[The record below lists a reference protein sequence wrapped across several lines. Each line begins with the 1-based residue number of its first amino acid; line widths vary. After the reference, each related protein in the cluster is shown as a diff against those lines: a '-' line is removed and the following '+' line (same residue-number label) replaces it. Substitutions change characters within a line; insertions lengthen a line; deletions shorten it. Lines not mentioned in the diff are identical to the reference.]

1 MKQIEVVAAI
11 IRKAVIEQGQSDA
24 RINSAEREQARSEI
38 KEDKI
43 FATQRGYGEW
53 KDWWEFPGGKMEPG
67 ETPEEALK
75 REIREELS
83 TEISV
88 DEFLCTVEYD
98 YSKFHLTM
106 HCYLC
111 SLLTEALH
119 LNEHE
124 ASKWLAKDELDS
136 VKWLPADLEVV
147 DKIRRMY
154 ESATANGFTSFAEA

>member
-1 MKQIEVVAAI
+1 MKRIEVVAAI
-11 IRKAVIEQGQSDA
+11 IRKEG
-24 RINSAEREQARSEI
+24 R
-38 KEDKI
+38 I

-83 TEISV
+83 TEICV
-88 DEFLCTVEYD
+88 DELLCTVKYD
-98 YSKFHLTM
+98 YPKFHLTL

-111 SLLTEALH
+111 SLVTEALH

-124 ASKWLAKDELDS
+124 AARWLAKDELDS
-136 VKWLPADLEVV
+136 VKWLPADREVIE
-147 DKIRRMY
+147 KMRN
-154 ESATANGFTSFAEA
+154 EK

>member
-1 MKQIEVVAAI
+1 MKQTEVVAAI

-24 RINSAEREQARSEI
+24 SINSAEREQARSEI
-38 KEDKI
+38 KGDRI

-53 KDWWEFPGGKMEPG
+53 KDWWEFPGGKMEAG
-67 ETPEEALK
+67 ETPEEALV

-83 TEISV
+83 AEISV

-98 YSKFHLTM
+98 YPAFHLKM

-124 ASKWLAKDELDS
+124 AAKWLAKDELDS
-136 VKWLPADLEVV
+136 VKWLPADVKVIEVL
-147 DKIRRMY
+147 K
-154 ESATANGFTSFAEA
+154 S

>member
-11 IRKAVIEQGQSDA
+11 IRKEG
-24 RINSAEREQARSEI
+24 R
-38 KEDKI
+38 I

-53 KDWWEFPGGKMEPG
+53 KDWWEFPGGKMEAG
-67 ETPEEALK
+67 ETPEEALR

-83 TEISV
+83 TEIHV
-88 DEFLCTVEYD
+88 GEMLCTVDYD
-98 YSKFHLTM
+98 YPNFHLTM

-124 ASKWLAKDELDS
+124 AARWRGKDELDS
-136 VKWLPADLEVV
+136 VKWLPADLEVI
-147 DKIRRMY
+147 K
-154 ESATANGFTSFAEA
+154 ELEKL

>member
-11 IRKAVIEQGQSDA
+11 IRKD
-24 RINSAEREQARSEI
+24 
-38 KEDKI
+38 DLI
-43 FATQRGYGEW
+43 FATQRGYGDF
-53 KDWWEFPGGKMEPG
+53 KDWWEFPGGKVEAG

-83 TEISV
+83 TEINV

-98 YSKFHLTM
+98 YPAFHLTM

-124 ASKWLAKDELDS
+124 AARWLKLEDLDS
-136 VKWLPADLEVV
+136 VDWLPADLEVV
-147 DKIRRMY
+147 ETILSRY
-154 ESATANGFTSFAEA
+154 

>member
-24 RINSAEREQARSEI
+24 SINSAEREQTRLEV
-38 KEDKI
+38 KGDKI

-53 KDWWEFPGGKMEPG
+53 KDWWEFPGGKMEAG

-98 YSKFHLTM
+98 YPKFHLTM

-124 ASKWLAKDELDS
+124 AAKWLKKDELDS
-136 VKWLPADLEVV
+136 VKWLPADLEIV
-147 DKIRRMY
+147 DNIIAL
-154 ESATANGFTSFAEA
+154 SQ